1 MYVPANVGGVGSGVG
16 VAGSVDVMWVA
27 DVTCVAGNIGVCDG
41 IGVSV
46 CESAPLLHLCS
57 AV

>member
-1 MYVPANVGGVGSGVG
+1 MYVPADVGGVGSGVG

-27 DVTCVAGNIGVCDG
+27 DVTCVTGNIGVCDG

-46 CESAPLLHLCS
+46 LHLCS

>member
-1 MYVPANVGGVGSGVG
+1 MYVPADVGGVGSGVG

-27 DVTCVAGNIGVCDG
+27 DVTCVAGNIDVCDG

-46 CESAPLLHLCS
+46 LHLCS